1 MMHRLATPGRR
12 SRKGAGAGAVLPAL
26 ADSRL
31 RHGDRDRAIRDAVA
45 DVLAE
50 GAVRVGFQPVVDLA
64 GGGVVG
70 WEALARGPH
79 GTPLERPDRLFAAA
93 RAAGRLDELDWL
105 CQRLALQ
112 AALRAGLHGG
122 QVLFLN
128 VEPGA
133 SGFMPLELRTLYAQA
148 TAQMTVA
155 VEVTERALT
164 ERPADLLGH
173 VADMRALG
181 CAVALDD
188 VGAEAA
194 SLAMLPVLAPDV
206 IKLDL
211 HVLLAGD
218 DRLVGEI
225 AGTVS
230 AHAERPDVTLL
241 VERVEDD
248 EEARMARAF
257 GARLVQGWLYGRRGP
272 LAAPL
277 PAPGELV
284 VHATARP
291 DPRDASPFAL
301 LSGGGREPRRGSSA
315 LIRALAARLVDLA
328 ERAGGH
334 AILLGAFGAGPGFVP
349 AEAARWSQVAA
360 TLALCGAVGP
370 QLGSEPAPGV
380 RGRSLPASDPT
391 AHEWAVAVVA
401 PHFAAALSAHDL
413 GAGEP
418 PDERY
423 AFVLT
428 HDREL
433 AVGSAAALMAR
444 L

>member
-1 MMHRLATPGRR
+1 MMPRLAFPGMRA
-12 SRKGAGAGAVLPAL
+12 RKDADDVILPAL
-26 ADSRL
+26 TAARL
-31 RHGDRDRAIRDAVA
+31 RHGDRERAIRDAVA

-50 GAVRVGFQPVVDLA
+50 GAVRIGFQPVVDLDSRA
-64 GGGVVG
+64 VVG
-70 WEALARGPH
+70 WEALARGPQ

-112 AALRAGLHGG
+112 AGLRAGLHGG

-155 VEVTERALT
+155 IEVTERALT
-164 ERPADLLGH
+164 ERPAALLGH
-173 VADMRALG
+173 VADMRKLG

-211 HVLLAGD
+211 HVLLAAD
-218 DRLVGEI
+218 EHLFGEV

-230 AHAERPDVTLL
+230 AHAERPGVTLL

-248 EEARMARAF
+248 EEASMARAV
-257 GARLVQGWLYGRRGP
+257 GARLVQGWLYGRRGDLSTP
-272 LAAPL
+272 V

-284 VHATARP
+284 VRATAHA
-291 DPRDASPFAL
+291 DPRDRSPFAL
-301 LSGGGREPRRGSSA
+301 LTGDGAAPRVGSAA
-315 LIRALAARLVDLA
+315 LIRALAGRLVDLA

-334 AILLGAFGAGPGFVP
+334 AMLLGSFGAGPGFG
-349 AEAARWSQVAA
+349 AGEADRWSRVAA

-370 QLGSEPAPGV
+370 GLGSEPARGV
-380 RGRSLPASDPT
+380 RGRSLPASDP
-391 AHEWAVAVVA
+391 AAREWAVAVVA

-413 GAGEP
+413 GEGEP
-418 PDERY
+418 PERRY

-428 HDREL
+428 HDREM
-433 AVGSAAALMAR
+433 AVGCAASLMAR

>member
-1 MMHRLATPGRR
+1 MMHRLALPGVRT
-12 SRKGAGAGAVLPAL
+12 RKRADGILPAL
-26 ADSRL
+26 AEARL
-31 RHGDRDRAIRDAVA
+31 RHGDRERAIRDAVG
-45 DVLAE
+45 DILAE
-50 GAVRVGFQPVVDLA
+50 GAVHVGFQPVVDLA
-64 GGGVVG
+64 SGAVVG
-70 WEALARGPH
+70 WEALARGPQ

-112 AALRAGLHGG
+112 AALRAGLHDG

-164 ERPADLLGH
+164 ARPAALLGH

-211 HVLLAGD
+211 HVLLAAD
-218 DRLVGEI
+218 DRLVGEV
-225 AGTVS
+225 AGTVA
-230 AHAERPDVTLL
+230 AHAERPGVTLL

-248 EEARMARAF
+248 EEVSMARAV
-257 GARLVQGWLYGRRGP
+257 GARLVQGWLYGRRGH
-272 LAAPL
+272 LEEAV
-277 PAPGELV
+277 PAPGQIV
-284 VHATARP
+284 VRATTPA
-291 DPRDASPFAL
+291 DPRDGAPFAL
-301 LSGGGREPRRGSSA
+301 LTADGRGARHGSAA
-315 LIRALAARLVDLA
+315 LVRALTARLVDMA

-334 AILLGAFGAGPGFVP
+334 ALLLGAFGAGPGFVA
-349 AEAARWSQVAA
+349 AEAERW
-360 TLALCGAVGP
+360 P
-370 QLGSEPAPGV
+370 ELGSEPAPGV
-380 RGRSLPASDPT
+380 RGRSLPASDPA

-413 GAGEP
+413 G
-418 PDERY
+418 PDQSPASRF

-428 HDREL
+428 HEREL
-433 AVGSAAALMAR
+433 AVACAAALMAR